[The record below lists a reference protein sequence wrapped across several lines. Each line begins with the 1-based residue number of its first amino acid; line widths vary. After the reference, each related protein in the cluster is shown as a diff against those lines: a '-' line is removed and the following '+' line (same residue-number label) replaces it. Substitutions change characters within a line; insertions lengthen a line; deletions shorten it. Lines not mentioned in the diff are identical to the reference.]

1 MSEYKLNSPKQ
12 AEAMVDVYHKVDGT
26 VVDGYKAIERKFVG
40 AFLEKMDNEG
50 KNGKTPASEE

>member
-1 MSEYKLNSPKQ
+1 MSEYKLKPPKQ
-12 AEAMVDVYHKVDGT
+12 AEAMVDGT

-50 KNGKTPASEE
+50 KNGKTPPSEE